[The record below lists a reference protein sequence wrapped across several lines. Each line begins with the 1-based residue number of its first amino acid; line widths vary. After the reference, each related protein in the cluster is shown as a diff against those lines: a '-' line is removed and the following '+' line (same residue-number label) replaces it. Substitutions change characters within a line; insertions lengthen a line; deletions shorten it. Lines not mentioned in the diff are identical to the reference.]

1 MCFFLSCAYFRVV
14 HIFVLYTCITRTN
27 FVSNLRSSEIV
38 ANKLEIVYTRKTP
51 DLRCMVILYI
61 FSCLYFL
68 SYYISFLYIFSSCAY
83 YRFIQVLSSCIN
95 RRFFTLILHDALN
108 ICPISTHIV
117 ANCRI
122 RQYRVYCNRRQTN
135 FQIRKKIFQTNQY
148 LYNAKNFNLIF

>member
-1 MCFFLSCAYFRVV
+1 MTFCPFIHFFAMCFFLSCAYFRVV

-108 ICPISTHIV
+108 MSYIDTH
-117 ANCRI
+117 CR
-122 RQYRVYCNRRQTN
+122 QLQN
-135 FQIRKKIFQTNQY
+135 
-148 LYNAKNFNLIF
+148 